1 MVVTRK
7 NIMPFHQER
16 LAKDDIRLLL
26 QGLELAKEEM
36 LNMDVAS
43 HTRIELLVSK
53 LYRMEKQK

>member
-1 MVVTRK
+1 
-7 NIMPFHQER
+7 MPFHQER

-26 QGLELAKEEM
+26 QGLELAREEM
-36 LNMDVAS
+36 LNMDIAS